1 LNASALTGIS
11 QTHQESRIMAR
22 IEPQTYG
29 EASEPVRVEWDRQV
43 REHGRMTNMKQT
55 LALNG
60 PSLHALMEW
69 YPLRDEVRLFLGERL
84 TDLFAHAVS
93 AENDCLICSTFFRR
107 ILIDR
112 GEDPERLALDE
123 RERDVLEFARRLATG
138 GHDVSDALFARLLG
152 WLTPTQMVTLTAF
165 GSLMLATNVVNNA
178 LQVDLD
184 EYLEPYRRHAG
195 ATGSSTGHDR
205 ER

>member
-1 LNASALTGIS
+1 
-11 QTHQESRIMAR
+11 MAR
-22 IEPQTYG
+22 IQPQTYA
-29 EASEPVRVEWDRQV
+29 EASEAVRAEWDRQV
-43 REHGRMTNMKQT
+43 RDHGRMTNMKRT
-55 LALNG
+55 LALSG
-60 PSLHALMEW
+60 PSLRALMEW

-112 GEDPERLALDE
+112 GEDPEHLTLDE
-123 RERDVLEFARRLATG
+123 RERDVLEFAQRIATG
-138 GHDVSDALFARLLG
+138 GHDVPDALFARLLG

-165 GSLMLATNVVNNA
+165 GSLMLATNVVNNV

-184 EYLEPYRRHAG
+184 EYLEPYRRPAG
-195 ATGSSTGHDR
+195 VAGGSTGHGHGR
-205 ER
+205 